1 MSEMVEVFRAMD
13 ELGKM
18 SRAQAQQKNAELL
31 PALRTKAE
39 EAGVRIELM
48 SDHHWNIYRNAKC
61 LAQFWPTKN
70 KFQHLPTGKLIHGTA
85 EDALNYVIRR
95 L

>member
-1 MSEMVEVFRAMD
+1 MEREDFQVLH
-13 ELGKM
+13 ELGKL
-18 SRAQAQQKNAELL
+18 SRAQAQQKNVELL

-48 SDHHWNIYRNAKC
+48 SDHHWNVYLNDRC

-85 EDALNYVIRR
+85 EDMLNHVIRR